1 MRLVIASNPPPET
14 PPLRTP
20 VRATKAWNASI
31 MAVIFMIVAKPLSIV
46 SGFMKLNTPIKTV
59 KDNMAN
65 VIEPRIFCN

>member
-1 MRLVIASNPPPET
+1 
-14 PPLRTP
+14 
-20 VRATKAWNASI
+20 

-46 SGFMKLNTPIKTV
+46 SGFMELNTPIKTV